1 MWFFNDFE
9 DHMKYM
15 EKSFMVRNIKSE
27 VFEGTVKKEEL
38 DKSIEEENTSWPA
51 KGGIEFKDVELRYRP
66 EKDLVLKKLSF
77 NIKAGEKVG
86 VIGRTGAGK
95 STLCLALSRIVE
107 IDSGSISIDGQN
119 TKDMDLDHLRSCITV
134 IPQDPV
140 LFSGT
145 LKKNLDPLKEF
156 DDEKLES
163 VLRRAKMGHLIDN
176 NEEGLETEMKE
187 IGELSSGEKQ
197 IICICRAI
205 LKKNRIVVLDEATA
219 NIDVVTEQKI

>member
-1 MWFFNDFE
+1 
-9 DHMKYM
+9 MKHM
-15 EKSFMVRNIKSE
+15 EKSFMVRNIKPE
-27 VFEGTVKKEEL
+27 AFEGTVKKEDL
-38 DKSIEEENTSWPA
+38 DTKITEEDGTEEIAQWPTQ
-51 KGGIEFKDVELRYRP
+51 GGIEFKDVELRYRP
-66 EKDLVLKKLSF
+66 DKELVLKKLSF
-77 NIKAGEKVG
+77 KIQPGEKVG

-95 STLCLALSRIVE
+95 STVCLALSRIVE
-107 IDSGSISIDGQN
+107 IDSGSITIDGQN

-140 LFSGT
+140 LFSGS
-145 LKKNLDPLKEF
+145 LRKNLDPLSEF
-156 DDEKLES
+156 TDDKLEG

-205 LKKNRIVVLDEATA
+205 LKKNKICVLDEATA